1 MAVARRTW
9 TWHFDAPP
17 EKVWPALADTA
28 RFNEAAE
35 MPKYQVETEPRPDGT
50 VLYTGHAKVGP
61 MSLTWRDLP
70 TEWVSNHSFR
80 HARRFVSGP
89 FRSLIATLQLFRDGK
104 GTRGEYVLEVEPSGL
119 LGRAILWGGFFGAAG
134 KTFNRL
140 ADQAASYA
148 RGERDE
154 PFTPSI
160 QLPAGAAE
168 RIQSGAAELERQG
181 VAPELVRRFSQLL
194 GEGSEVELSRIRP
207 LRLARLWNVD
217 ERQVI
222 ELCLRAVRAGLL
234 ILRWDILC
242 PSCRGAPVGAFS
254 LDQLPSGAHCP
265 SCNISY
271 DRDFVRNVEL
281 NFRPVAA
288 VRPLGEGEFC
298 LFGPMSTPHVVI
310 QQTLSA
316 GECREVVADL
326 PYGDYRLRP
335 LNGGGNAGL
344 NWNGGGFPEA
354 VADPAGYSFGEIGP
368 SGVVRMT
375 NGTDH
380 DLTLVIESRNWLRDA
395 LTAHR
400 ATSLQIFRDLFATEV
415 LRPGDEA
422 GIGQVTL
429 MFTDLQGST
438 AMYSRIGDAAAY
450 RLVREHFAFLAAAIR
465 DHDGAVVKTIGDAV
479 MAAFADPVKA
489 VDAALAVQRGVA
501 QFNRA
506 HGIGSE
512 GVVIKMGLHAGA
524 CIAVTLNGRLD
535 YFGSAVNL
543 AARLQNESQGGDIV
557 VSADLAGDPAVRE
570 RLKAIAATSERARV
584 KGFETRVDFLRL
596 QPLSIDPQTPGG
608 MHPHA
613 LASRA

>member
-1 MAVARRTW
+1 
-9 TWHFDAPP
+9 
-17 EKVWPALADTA
+17 VWPALADTA

-35 MPKYQVETEPRPDGT
+35 MPKYQVETDPRPDGT
-50 VLYTGHAKVGP
+50 VEYTGRSKVGP
-61 MSLTWRDLP
+61 MALTWRDLP
-70 TEWVSNHSFR
+70 TEWVSNQSFR
-80 HARRFVSGP
+80 HARRFSAGP
-89 FRSLIATLQLFRDGK
+89 FHSLIATLQLFPEGA
-104 GTRGEYVLEVEPSGL
+104 GTRAEYLLEVEPAGL
-119 LGRAILWGGFFGAAG
+119 VGRLMMWGGFFRAAG
-134 KTFNRL
+134 KTFTRL
-140 ADQAASYA
+140 ADEAAAYA
-148 RGERDE
+148 RGERHE
-154 PFTPSI
+154 PFVPPVH
-160 QLPAGAAE
+160 LPPGAAR
-168 RIQSGAAELERQG
+168 RIETGAADLERQG

-194 GEGSEVELSRIRP
+194 SEASEVELSRVRP
-207 LRLARLWNVD
+207 LRLARLWNAD
-217 ERQVI
+217 ERAVI

-234 ILRWDILC
+234 TLRWDILC

-281 NFRPVAA
+281 TFRPLPAI
-288 VRPLGEGEFC
+288 RSLQDGEFC
-298 LFGPMSTPHVVI
+298 LFGPMSTPHVIV
-310 QQTLSA
+310 QQTLSP
-316 GECREVVADL
+316 GECREVAAGL
-326 PYGDYRLRP
+326 PHGDYRLRP
-335 LNGGGNAGL
+335 LNGGGDARL

-354 VADPAGYSFGEIGP
+354 VADPSGVSFGELAP
-368 SGVVRMT
+368 EGVIRLT

-380 DLTLVIESRNWLRDA
+380 ELTFVIESRNWVKDA

-400 ATSLQIFRDLFATEV
+400 ATSMQIFRDLFATEV

-438 AMYSRIGDAAAY
+438 AMYARIGDAAAY
-450 RLVREHFAFLAAAIR
+450 RLVREHFAFLAGAIR

-489 VDAALAVQRGVA
+489 VEAALAVQRNLA

-512 GVVIKMGLHAGA
+512 EVVIKMGLHVGP

-557 VSADLAGDPAVRE
+557 VSADLADDPGVRG
-570 RLKAIAATSERARV
+570 RLNGIPQTRERARV
-584 KGFETRVDFLRL
+584 KGFEDRVDFLRL
-596 QPLSIDPQTPGG
+596 QPMAQTVAAP
-608 MHPHA
+608 A
-613 LASRA
+613 